1 MSSHSSYAQLLSLDT
16 AGFLRELTAL
26 REEIQQNLGPDDL
39 KHLYKMERWG
49 QIAQVLGLATA
60 GLGPNLFSAAAMGL
74 GRSTRWMLMHHIG
87 HRGYDRVPGVPK
99 RYTSRYFAR
108 GWRRFVDWPDWMTPE
123 SWKYEHNVLHHS
135 HTGQDKDPDLLER
148 NTKTLRESPLPG
160 FVRHA
165 LMFALGATWKP
176 VYYAPSNVH
185 ALHRKNVKGVA
196 GEFML
201 DKDELQELIFD
212 MYLPYA
218 LLQFVLLPTLFLPA
232 GPWAMFSAWSNSLM
246 AELLS
251 NFHTFLV
258 VGPNHTGEDIWRFD
272 HAPRNA
278 AERMLHQVIGSVN
291 YRTGGDLNDFLHFW
305 LNYQIEHHIWP
316 DLPMLKYQQYQPQV
330 KALCE
335 KYGIP
340 YLEEDVWVR
349 FRKMLAITTG
359 ESNMLQA
366 SLPDAEPTPSAV
378 PVAEQSLV
386 SEPTPAA
393 IST

>member
-1 MSSHSSYAQLLSLDT
+1 
-16 AGFLRELTAL
+16 
-26 REEIQQNLGPDDL
+26 
-39 KHLYKMERWG
+39 
-49 QIAQVLGLATA
+49 
-60 GLGPNLFSAAAMGL
+60 
-74 GRSTRWMLMHHIG
+74 
-87 HRGYDRVPGVPK
+87 
-99 RYTSRYFAR
+99 
-108 GWRRFVDWPDWMTPE
+108 
-123 SWKYEHNVLHHS
+123 
-135 HTGQDKDPDLLER
+135 
-148 NTKTLRESPLPG
+148 
-160 FVRHA
+160 
-165 LMFALGATWKP
+165 
-176 VYYAPSNVH
+176 
-185 ALHRKNVKGVA
+185 
-196 GEFML
+196 
-201 DKDELQELIFD
+201 
-212 MYLPYA
+212 
-218 LLQFVLLPTLFLPA
+218 
-232 GPWAMFSAWSNSLM
+232 M

-316 DLPMLKYQQYQPQV
+316 DLPMLKYQQYQPKV

-366 SLPDAEPTPSAV
+366 SLPESEV
-378 PVAEQSLV
+378 PPVSVPAAEQNV
-386 SEPTPAA
+386 TPEPAPTA